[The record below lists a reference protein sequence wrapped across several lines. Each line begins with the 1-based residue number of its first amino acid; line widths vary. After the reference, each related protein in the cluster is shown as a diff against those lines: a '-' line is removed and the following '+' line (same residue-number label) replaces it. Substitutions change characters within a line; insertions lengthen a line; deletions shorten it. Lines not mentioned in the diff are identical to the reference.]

1 MKIST
6 CVDNNLCDFIL
17 LVEHFMK
24 ISTCVD
30 NSRNI
35 QAIYVKWH
43 IQNFGI
49 TQLRNLILIAVIGM

>member
-1 MKIST
+1 METFYII
-6 CVDNNLCDFIL
+6 LFI
-17 LVEHFMK
+17 ECFAK

-43 IQNFGI
+43 IQNFGT
-49 TQLRNLILIAVIGM
+49 TQLRNLILIAVIEM